1 MKKILLLLLFALPAY
16 SQVAVQT
23 DNAGNV
29 TTIIGSTAKFNAV
42 QYTWPSSQGAASTVL
57 TNNGSGT
64 LTWAAPVAS
73 LPSPTA
79 SSEETEE
86 WLHTN
91 GTGKLGWTNGSS
103 GTGSVIATQQTSI
116 ATADSNRWGIINMT
130 AGTVATGYSVTH
142 LGQVSVKF
150 SGGETIFEASIK
162 TPAIVAATSDYRM
175 RIGYHDAITQTTT
188 VDGVYFE
195 WAADSASQGW
205 RGVTSNNS
213 TGTNNKSYTSAS
225 SAISA
230 STWYRLRCVVN
241 ATGTSASFYINDV
254 LLGSAITTN
263 IPTAS
268 GRQCGPNLLIG
279 SYGTAAAKVMA
290 VDYFYMKKTFSPS
303 R

>member
-1 MKKILLLLLFALPAY
+1 MKKILLLLLFAVPAY

-42 QYTWPSSQGAASTVL
+42 QYAWPSSQGSASTFL
-57 TNNGSGT
+57 GNDGSGNLSWGT
-64 LTWAAPVAS
+64 PSAS
-73 LPSPTA
+73 LPAPTT
-79 SSEETEE
+79 SYEETEE
-86 WLHTN
+86 WIHTN
-91 GTGKLGWTNGSS
+91 GAGKMGWTTGST

-162 TPAIVAATSDYRM
+162 TPAIVAATSDYYM
-175 RIGYHDAITQTTT
+175 RIGFHDAITQTVVT
-188 VDGVYFE
+188 DGVYFE
-195 WAADSASQGW
+195 WHADSASQGW
-205 RGVTSNNS
+205 RGAAANNS
-213 TGTNNKSYTSAS
+213 NGTTNKSYTSAS
-225 SAISA
+225 SAIAA
-230 STWYRLRCVVN
+230 STWYRLRCVIN
-241 ATGTSASFYINDV
+241 ATGTSATFYIDGTQ
-254 LLGSAITTN
+254 LGSAITTN

-268 GRQCGPNLLIG
+268 GRQAGPNLLIG

-290 VDYFYMKKTFSPS
+290 VDFYYMKKSFSPS